1 MAGDEISTLIHGLQE
16 KTVKLKGK
24 IMTSSGLE
32 RVHMCWKN
40 VCLFVSRQFWR
51 ADLTQVSS
59 SAWPRG
65 RLTPEWGR
73 VRKCLLAFNVI
84 KLVKLWSSSI
94 WKYLKT
100 WILCLMGVVG
110 HLGFDSTFNLI
121 TCWPRVH
128 LYVLPVRV
136 EHFMEFERKIYY
148 EIPGITNTLFL
159 RL

>member
-1 MAGDEISTLIHGLQE
+1 MADDEIFTLIHGLQE

-65 RLTPEWGR
+65 RLTPEWGW

-84 KLVKLWSSSI
+84 KLVKLWSLKIFENLNFVSHGSGRPPWVGFNFQSHHLLAKGSFVCIARQGWAFYGI
-94 WKYLKT
+94 WAGNIFWNSWNYKYIILKT
-100 WILCLMGVVG
+100 
-110 HLGFDSTFNLI
+110 
-121 TCWPRVH
+121 
-128 LYVLPVRV
+128 
-136 EHFMEFERKIYY
+136 
-148 EIPGITNTLFL
+148 
-159 RL
+159 